1 MKILKQEM
9 QRCVGHTAWTPEGRQ
24 GRSQGGGPLDFK
36 YEIMLFLKAETTW
49 PRIESDEGSNTLG
62 IYEGS
67 LTIKECCNAPRTN
80 SIRMGEKS
88 PRASSWSKS
97 RSIGIKPITPTTPT
111 RPTITTTSGW
121 RSSAFSKKWFY
132 GFQFFLQPG
141 GQRNLV
147 KENMSRKSCGE
158 IGRRWTMDME
168 GEIIEEGR
176 CPRQFWIL
184 ACKTLVWELKADQK
198 RNKCSKM
205 NATSSCDGAYARLE
219 AYVFAL
225 ANLHHTKFPSV
236 RKLLQEFPPGAIA

>member
-9 QRCVGHTAWTPEGRQ
+9 QRCVGHTAWAPEGRQ

-97 RSIGIKPITPTTPT
+97 TMDQEHWYQTHHTNHTHKTYHNYHQWVEVIS
-111 RPTITTTSGW
+111 
-121 RSSAFSKKWFY
+121 
-132 GFQFFLQPG
+132 FQQKMVLWIPFFLAAGWAEELGEGKHESQILWGNWEEMDNGHG
-141 GQRNLV
+141 GWNNWRR
-147 KENMSRKSCGE
+147 KMSKA
-158 IGRRWTMDME
+158 
-168 GEIIEEGR
+168 
-176 CPRQFWIL
+176 IL
-184 ACKTLVWELKADQK
+184 
-198 RNKCSKM
+198 N
-205 NATSSCDGAYARLE
+205 TSL
-219 AYVFAL
+219 
-225 ANLHHTKFPSV
+225 
-236 RKLLQEFPPGAIA
+236 